1 MKNKNGRK
9 VKRLRWNR
17 SFVVLASVLVLI
29 IGLVGTTLAWLS
41 TDTTPI
47 TNTFTTST
55 VTTTIEEGESGETKN
70 NVKVTNTGNANAY
83 IRAMVVVTWQKDDTN
98 SSEVYATAP
107 VEGTDY
113 TLIWT
118 KDGWVKHTDGYYYY
132 TSAVAPNAST
142 GILLTSCKPVEGKT
156 PEGYHLV
163 VEILSDAIQAKPD
176 SAVTDAWGVNP
187 STLSKHDGGISG
199 N

>member
-29 IGLVGTTLAWLS
+29 IGLVGTTLAFLYDS
-41 TDTTPI
+41 TEVVKNVFTP
-47 TNTFTTST
+47 SV
-55 VTTTIEEGESGETKN
+55 VTTTIVENFEDNVKN
-70 NVKVTNTGNANAY
+70 NVQVENTGDIDAY

-98 SSEVYATAP
+98 LSVVYPTAP

-113 TLIWT
+113 TVFYPGN
-118 KDGWVKHTDGYYYY
+118 GWVEHTDGYYYY
-132 TSAVAPNAST
+132 TSKVAPDAST
-142 GILLTSCKPVEGKT
+142 GVLLTDCKPVEGKT
-156 PEGYHLV
+156 PDGYHLV
-163 VEILSDAIQAKPD
+163 VEILSEGIQAKPVE
-176 SAVTDAWGVNP
+176 AVVEAWGVNP

>member
-29 IGLVGTTLAWLS
+29 IGLVGTTLAWI
-41 TDTTPI
+41 TTGTAPI
-47 TNTFTTST
+47 TNIFTPTK
-55 VTTTIEEGESGETKN
+55 VTTTIVEKLEN
-70 NVKVTNTGNANAY
+70 NVKKDVQVKNTGDIDAY
-83 IRAMVVVTWQKDDTN
+83 IRAMVVVTWQDEGGNVYPATPVAGTN
-98 SSEVYATAP
+98 YQITIPS
-107 VEGTDY
+107 DN
-113 TLIWT
+113 
-118 KDGWVKHTDGYYYY
+118 KWVANGGYYYY
-132 TSAVAPNAST
+132 TQKVAPGAST
-142 GILLTSCKPVEGKT
+142 GILLTDCKPVEEKT

-163 VEILSDAIQAKPD
+163 VEILSDAIQAEPD
-176 SAVTDAWGVNP
+176 SAVVEAWGVNP